1 MLRQTDNFKKE
12 IKIKGLMYFHSDC
25 KPIDEID
32 FNEDDSQ
39 FSFDFKDECEG
50 MCGN

>member
-1 MLRQTDNFKKE
+1 
-12 IKIKGLMYFHSDC
+12 MYYLIRNSNKLKTKLFLHNSC

-32 FNEDDSQ
+32 FNEDDGQ
-39 FSFDFKDECEG
+39 FAFDFLDECEG